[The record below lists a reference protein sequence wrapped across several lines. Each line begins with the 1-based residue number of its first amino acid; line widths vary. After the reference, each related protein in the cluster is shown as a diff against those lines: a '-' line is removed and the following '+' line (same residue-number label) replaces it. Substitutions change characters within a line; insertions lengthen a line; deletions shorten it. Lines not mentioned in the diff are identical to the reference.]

1 MKKFA
6 IICIISLLTIAGCG
20 PLRKEHKDS
29 SYVRSGILTTGVSKQ
44 AFLDVWGPPDTATT
58 AMSDEFMSAN
68 FTGFKRGFFKGRT
81 VLEVWTY
88 KSIGIELLFNKHR
101 LAAWSTDRT
110 VNELKAAAKP
120 PPE

>member
-1 MKKFA
+1 MKK
-6 IICIISLLTIAGCG
+6 IVVICVIALIGIASCG
-20 PLRKEHKDS
+20 PIHKEHRHS
-29 SYVRSGILTTGVSKQ
+29 RYVRSGILTTGVSKQ

-81 VLEVWTY
+81 VLEVWIY
-88 KSIGIELLFNKHR
+88 KSIGIKLLFNKNR
-101 LAAWSTDRT
+101 LTAWHTDRS
-110 VNELKAAAKP
+110 VSELKAAAKP